1 MPQHDHLTLAG
12 TLTVGV
18 PVAVTLTRAAHPLS
32 MRAEAGA
39 THSHAAT
46 MRRRRLAVT
55 YYQADDSVFFGE
67 EYVIKG
73 VPGRILWKLLRE
85 HASRRRV
92 HFSNRELRLDEAL
105 GLPAGNDNL
114 DSRLVSLRRRL
125 ARGQWGVELQR
136 VGRGRLHLRVAVP
149 LALSEIP
156 TDGPMRRPRSWPATA
171 APRYPTLTAGD
182 TK

>member
-12 TLTVGV
+12 TLTVRV
-18 PVAVTLTRAAHPLS
+18 PVAVTLTRAGHPLS
-32 MRAEAGA
+32 LRAEAGA
-39 THSHAAT
+39 TRSHAAT
-46 MRRRRLAVT
+46 TRRRLAVT

-85 HASRRRV
+85 HVSRGRV

-149 LALSEIP
+149 LVLSEIP
-156 TDGPMRRPRSWPATA
+156 TEGPMRRPQSWPESA
-171 APRYPTLTAGD
+171 AA
-182 TK
+182 

>member
-18 PVAVTLTRAAHPLS
+18 PVAVTLTTASHQLTMRADAGHIHSRAAT
-32 MRAEAGA
+32 A
-39 THSHAAT
+39 
-46 MRRRRLAVT
+46 RRRLSVT

-136 VGRGRLHLRVAVP
+136 VGRGRLHLRVAIP

-156 TDGPMRRPRSWPATA
+156 TAGPMRRPQTWPEPAALA
-171 APRYPTLTAGD
+171 APVA
-182 TK
+182 